1 MVLAAGGKDVG
12 EVAGEEHDEEGDGG
26 DAAIDRD
33 VVCELAEPHLQGSVL
48 RVLLQ
53 GRHGLAVHGVDA
65 YVGDDGA
72 GEARE
77 HSGARDEHAVRAAA
91 IVGCAAG
98 AAGTGVSDVPAAVG
112 AVVLE
117 SVCQGELLDGV

>member
-1 MVLAAGGKDVG
+1 M
-12 EVAGEEHDEEGDGG
+12 
-26 DAAIDRD
+26 
-33 VVCELAEPHLQGSVL
+33 
-48 RVLLQ
+48 
-53 GRHGLAVHGVDA
+53 HGVDA

-98 AAGTGVSDVPAAVG
+98 TAGTGVADVPAAVG